1 MSSCASTKKNGSVSS
16 ASRGRDPSASCAGAA
31 STCTSPP
38 AVESS
43 KTAAHP
49 SAAPSRVDAAATAA
63 PEAVT
68 PATGS
73 RTTEVSLR
81 MPPDFSR
88 GGGGG
93 GARGLVVVL
102 LLVIVVVHRDG
113 GGGVVGVHRVALVAL
128 AGVNRAQRR
137 FERVLILCG
146 FILGAQV
153 TARGVGLTAGA
164 DAALG
169 AVGVT
174 IEGFMSVAG
183 VA

>member
-1 MSSCASTKKNGSVSS
+1 
-16 ASRGRDPSASCAGAA
+16 
-31 STCTSPP
+31 
-38 AVESS
+38 
-43 KTAAHP
+43 
-49 SAAPSRVDAAATAA
+49 
-63 PEAVT
+63 
-68 PATGS
+68 
-73 RTTEVSLR
+73 
-81 MPPDFSR
+81 MPPTFR
-88 GGGGG
+88 
-93 GARGLVVVL
+93 GARRRGSGLVVVL

-128 AGVNRAQRR
+128 AGVNRAQRWL
-137 FERVLILCG
+137 ERVLTLG